1 MSPIECPFEDD
12 ALTAVTTNR
21 WPERVEPALRE
32 HVSGCAICTDIIAIA
47 PLLAEDADVARQQA
61 NVPDAGL
68 IWWRAQ
74 MRARAEAART
84 AVRPITVAQAVGF
97 AAAVGLGIVVAVSSR
112 VFRAGDSRPVTLY
125 MATVSAILLIA
136 FCAQQGDIALPT
148 TPVGQ
153 IGFVAAIM
161 FYAFALIAFFIAVS
175 MIGPARSSLLSYAE
189 PVASAGLGVA
199 VLGEALTLTQI
210 GGIILMVGALVGATM
225 LKQSASG

>member
-32 HVSGCAICTDIIAIA
+32 HVSSCAICTDIIAIA

-97 AAAVGLGIVVAVSSR
+97 AAAVGVA
-112 VFRAGDSRPVTLY
+112 G
-125 MATVSAILLIA
+125 AI
-136 FCAQQGDIALPT
+136 FG
-148 TPVGQ
+148 
-153 IGFVAAIM
+153 
-161 FYAFALIAFFIAVS
+161 
-175 MIGPARSSLLSYAE
+175 
-189 PVASAGLGVA
+189 ASATWFQSGLRSLYETAASVVPLTRPELPA
-199 VLGEALTLTQI
+199 ELSALVTEHSVWLT
-210 GGIILMVGALVGATM
+210 GGALCFVLAAFGLYLAVKEQET
-225 LKQSASG
+225 